1 MLLRG
6 RLALLAALLT
16 GVGLAACGT
25 DDPASTTTTPAT
37 STTSSTPPTTP
48 ATGSGPTESSTT
60 APAVEVPEYLDFV
73 APDVRGGQVIGAELA
88 GQDLVIWFW
97 APW

>member
-1 MLLRG
+1 MLPRG
-6 RLALLAALLT
+6 RLTLLAALLA
-16 GVGLAACGT
+16 GVGLAACGSDEPT
-25 DDPASTTTTPAT
+25 ATAAGPTTTTSAAPTTVTDPAS
-37 STTSSTPPTTP
+37 
-48 ATGSGPTESSTT
+48 PTESSST
-60 APAVEVPEYLDFV
+60 APAVDVPEYLDFV